1 MLPDLVT
8 KTMENFVNPVL
19 ANCITYTTTF
29 DLWMS
34 QSGNDTFA
42 LVISFINA
50 LWQPCHVTIGLFTIE
65 RTMGTTTAE

>member
-1 MLPDLVT
+1 VLLALVT
-8 KTMENFVNPVL
+8 KTMEIFVNPVL

-34 QSGNDTFA
+34 KSGNDTFA

-50 LWQPCHVTIGLFTIE
+50 LWQQ
-65 RTMGTTTAE
+65 